1 MIKSVVLGA
10 GHGLPSRKLTNHDL
24 EKMVDTSDAWI
35 MQRTG
40 IRERL
45 ICTDEEAAS
54 DLAIKAARQA
64 VERANVDPSELD
76 QIIVATVSGDYSFPS
91 CSVLV
96 QEKLGAR
103 NAAAY
108 DVGAACA
115 GFIYALSIADAILR
129 SRSAKTVLV
138 IGVDTL
144 SKFTDWTDRSTCVLF
159 GDAAGALVL
168 RAEENT
174 ERGIIDTVLFSDGS
188 GAPHIMMEAGG
199 SRFPPTSEAI
209 AGISNKI
216 YMNGNET
223 YKFAVKALGEAC
235 CKVIEKANL
244 SVEDIDLFVPHQANV
259 RIIDAAA
266 ERIGL
271 PREKIFLNIEKY
283 GNTSAGSIPLGLYEA
298 ELEGR
303 LKPGSIVLTVGFGA
317 GLVWGAN
324 LIRW

>member
-1 MIKSVVLGA
+1 MRSVVVGT

-35 MQRTG
+35 VQRTG

-45 ICTDEEAAS
+45 ICTDDEAAS
-54 DLAIKAARQA
+54 DLAIAAAQQA
-64 VERANVDPSELD
+64 LERSGIDPETID
-76 QIIVATVSGDYSFPS
+76 QVVVATVSADYSFPS
-91 CSVLV
+91 CAVLV
-96 QEKLGAR
+96 QDQIGAK
-103 NAAAY
+103 NAAAF

-115 GFIYALSIADAILR
+115 GFIYALAVADAMILADH
-129 SRSAKTVLV
+129 AKTILV
-138 IGVDTL
+138 VGVDTL
-144 SKFTDWTDRSTCVLF
+144 SKFTDWTDRATCVLF
-159 GDAAGALVL
+159 GDAAGAVILK
-168 RAEENT
+168 ATENT
-174 ERGIIDTVLFSDGS
+174 ERGILATVTFSDGA
-188 GAPHIMMEAGG
+188 GAPHIKMEAGG
-199 SRFPPTSEAI
+199 SRFPPASEAI

-223 YKFAVKALGEAC
+223 YKFAVKALGDAC
-235 CKVIEKANL
+235 HKVIQKANL
-244 SVEDIDLFVPHQANV
+244 TVDDVDLFVPHQANV

-271 PREKIFLNIEKY
+271 PKEKIYLNIEKY

-298 ELEGR
+298 ELQGL
-303 LKPGSIVLTVGFGA
+303 LKPGAIVLTVGFGA